1 MMTYK
6 PSARLCDGTE
16 GQQRLEEKDVDARD
30 LQRELRSLSR
40 LVNDDD
46 GPLDVLRYIV
56 SSGLVDV
63 YCNVFVAL
71 RIVLSIPVTVALA
84 ERSFSEPQII
94 TNYLRST
101 MIQQRLSG
109 LAELCIENDT
119 CKNIPKDDIIDQF
132 AAAKARKAPFC

>member
-1 MMTYK
+1 VMMTYK

-63 YCNVFVAL
+63 YCNVFVEL
-71 RIVLSIPVTVALA
+71 RIVLSIPVTVASA
-84 ERSFSEPQII
+84 ERSFSKLKII
-94 TNYLRST
+94 KNCLRST
-101 MIQQRLSG
+101 MSQQRLSG
-109 LAELCIENDT
+109 LAVLSIENDI
-119 CKNIPKDDIIDQF
+119 CMNLAKNDN
-132 AAAKARKAPFC
+132 

>member
-63 YCNVFVAL
+63 YCNCSTPHSSVYPRNRCVGRAFLLGTPDHQKLFAL
-71 RIVLSIPVTVALA
+71 YDDSTASVWPGRALH
-84 ERSFSEPQII
+84 
-94 TNYLRST
+94 
-101 MIQQRLSG
+101 
-109 LAELCIENDT
+109 
-119 CKNIPKDDIIDQF
+119 
-132 AAAKARKAPFC
+132 